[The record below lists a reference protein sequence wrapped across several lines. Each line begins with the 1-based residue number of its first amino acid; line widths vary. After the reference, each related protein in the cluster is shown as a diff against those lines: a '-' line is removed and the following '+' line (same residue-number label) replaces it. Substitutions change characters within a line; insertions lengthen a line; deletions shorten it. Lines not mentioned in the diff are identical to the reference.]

1 MPGSRG
7 VGRLDKLCLFEIDF
21 SRRENVG
28 LGAFWLLALV
38 R

>member
-7 VGRLDKLCLFEIDF
+7 VDQLDKLCLFEIDF
-21 SRRENVG
+21 SHRENAG